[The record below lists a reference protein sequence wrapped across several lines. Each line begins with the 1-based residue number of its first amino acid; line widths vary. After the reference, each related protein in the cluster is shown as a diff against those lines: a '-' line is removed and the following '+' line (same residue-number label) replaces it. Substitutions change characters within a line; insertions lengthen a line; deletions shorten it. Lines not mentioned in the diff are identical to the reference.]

1 MFNSNLYTKKILLL
15 IVVFF
20 SVFVSNMRIFANYSE
35 EYVSINA
42 KLINI
47 YSKIDSRSFQKQ
59 TEFYKLFKDITSQ
72 KKIKTTDV
80 NKLELITYIEDSLD
94 AKYTTYKVLNK
105 KAIKEQNR
113 IKQHTTLIL
122 KFTRNWNHDLVINK
136 YKKNIIENW
145 SVFLFKKSWD
155 LTQIDIKS
163 ITNKITTLN
172 KDILIFIDQE
182 WWWINRYVDYSSKDD
197 VEKLFTSSDIDKKIR
212 TIFPYNSGYYPS
224 MEKVWKH
231 YDTFT
236 TDEEKIYFLNKV
248 ALIRLQWL
256 KNKWINT
263 YWLVLDLNR
272 WNPVISNYSRSFS
285 KHKDKYKKL
294 VDAFTVASQKTWVR
308 LYFKHFPGHWEG
320 NIDSHL
326 WILNLTWFD
335 NYIQE
340 NIELFE
346 YALDKNSNSWLM
358 IWHMYIPN
366 SKKDYFISTVNKA
379 NYLLTDDLWMQ
390 GYKQAKWKT
399 KTWLFFTTDQ
409 ITNYQNLIT
418 VDSISA
424 TTIK

>member
-1 MFNSNLYTKKILLL
+1 
-15 IVVFF
+15 
-20 SVFVSNMRIFANYSE
+20 MRIFANYSE
-35 EYVSINA
+35 KYVSINA

-59 TEFYKLFKDITSQ
+59 TEFYKLFKDIISQ

-94 AKYTTYKVLNK
+94 AKYTTYKSLNQK
-105 KAIKEQNR
+105 VIKERNK
-113 IKQHTTLIL
+113 IKKHTTLIL
-122 KFTRNWNHDLVINK
+122 KFSKKGNHDLVINK
-136 YKKNIIENW
+136 YKENIKSNG
-145 SVFLFKKSWD
+145 SVFLFKKSGD
-155 LTQIDIKS
+155 LTQTDIKS
-163 ITNKITTLN
+163 ITNKITALN

-182 WWWINRYVDYSSKDD
+182 GGWINRYVDYGSKDD
-197 VEKLFTSSDIDKKIR
+197 VEKLFTSSEIDKKIR

-224 MEKVWKH
+224 MEKIGKH

-236 TDEEKIYFLNKV
+236 TDEEKITFLNKI
-248 ALIRLQWL
+248 AHIRLQGL
-256 KNKWINT
+256 KDNGINT
-263 YWLVLDLNR
+263 YGLVLDLNR
-272 WNPVISNYSRSFS
+272 GNPVITNYSRSFS

-294 VDAFTVASQKTWVR
+294 VDAFTIASQKTGVR
-308 LYFKHFPGHWEG
+308 LYFKHFPGHGEG

-326 WILNLTWFD
+326 GILNLIGFD

-346 YALDKNSNSWLM
+346 YALDKNSNSGLM
-358 IWHMYIPN
+358 IGHMYIPN

-379 NYLLTDDLWMQ
+379 NYLLTDDLGMQ
-390 GYKQAKWKT
+390 GYKQAQGKT
-399 KTWLFFTTDQ
+399 KTGLFFTTDQ